1 MDDGNNLKITRE
13 EISQSLGTGDW
24 AVRYPPILSVEQAA
38 ELLQV
43 PRGTVYQ
50 WHSQRRLRRCAQR
63 IGKYLRFYRD
73 RLILLAMNEGI

>member
-1 MDDGNNLKITRE
+1 MDDRNKLKITRE
-13 EISQSLGTGDW
+13 EISQSFSTGGWDS
-24 AVRYPPILSVEQAA
+24 RYPPILSVEQAA

-50 WHSQRRLRRCAQR
+50 WHSQGRLPRCAQR